1 MRRITT
7 LVRTLLAIV
16 LCSLSLP
23 MLVARA
29 DVAPPEQAP
38 GSNIEPGQQT
48 RVQMAAESVLIEVL
62 NVKGKGVSALPL
74 AAVTARF
81 TMRNAGDA
89 DETMT
94 VRFPISDPSGMG
106 DGYGGQP
113 EIDNITVKV
122 NGKLVPTHIITT
134 PNPAGEKDP
143 PIKWAAFD
151 VTFPKGRDTKIEVG
165 YILQSTGYM
174 PYGAFKYIL
183 ETGAGWDGPIGEGEI
198 TVKLPY
204 PATEE
209 NVVLHES
216 SAGGTIKDG
225 AVTWRFTDLEP
236 TRDDNFHA
244 TVLAPSVWQAIV
256 NAREAV
262 ERNPK
267 DAEAWLKLA
276 RAYRQAVFV
285 KYGPQT
291 GANFVPQIEDA
302 YKQAQQADP
311 TSAQAHAEL
320 AQTLIDLSG
329 PIFNEFPKG
338 LAEKVLAELQAALK
352 LDPRNATAV
361 KLAGELRDIFDSLK
375 QAGDPAAQAQLD
387 QLEAILAEAGTTQP
401 TAVPTE
407 PAVEPTPVVTP
418 TAEVTS
424 TETVTP
430 TEIITPTETVT
441 PTETITPTEATPVIT
456 TETVTATT
464 PTGAVITTTI
474 LEQASQV
481 ITDMLSGLPVT
492 VTVVTS
498 TAVVTD
504 TSDVAG
510 TQPLTVTVI
519 ESSSVETQTMPSSQ
533 TGEAVVVTTT
543 TRHIEI
549 APTVNITVNV
559 PSREVTQ
566 TEVVTTTTEMN
577 PITPTL
583 PATITVV
590 VKTDTTAQEAGDAD
604 SAPSAVTTTKTTT
617 RTEEAHPLEP
627 TMPATVTVDVTTQS
641 VTQTT
646 AITNE
651 AGIEIGAP
659 VVVTTTETKKTVE
672 EMHPVDA
679 QMPATKTETT
689 TAQVVTDTGSISQP
703 GAHVVVTTTVITT
716 GTMPMPEDVTNPPPM
731 TQVEQTEVVTTTVD
745 AAGQMTTTP
754 PIISVITK
762 TLPTLPL
769 PTRMPRLPQ
778 LPAANATPEA
788 QATPAATESATA
800 EATST
805 ETATAEAGAAEATA
819 EPTVAGA
826 TEATPTATAEA
837 AAPATAGNPILGIPS
852 AAWLPLIA
860 VYVLGFIV
868 VFVFWRRRFNRPL

>member
-1 MRRITT
+1 
-7 LVRTLLAIV
+7 
-16 LCSLSLP
+16 

-106 DGYGGQP
+106 DGYGEQP

-122 NGKLVPTHIITT
+122 NGKLVPTHVITT
-134 PNPAGEKDP
+134 PSPAGEKDP

-216 SAGGTIKDG
+216 STGGTIKDG

-256 NAREAV
+256 KAREAV

-276 RAYRQAVFV
+276 RAYRQAIFV

-320 AQTLIDLSG
+320 AQALIDLSG
-329 PIFNEFPKG
+329 PIFNEFPKD

-361 KLAGELRDIFDSLK
+361 KLAGELRNIFDSLK

-387 QLEAILAEAGTTQP
+387 QLEAILTETGATQA
-401 TAVPTE
+401 TAAPTE

-418 TAEVTS
+418 TVEITA

-430 TEIITPTETVT
+430 TEAITPTAVVTPAETVT

-474 LEQASQV
+474 LERTSQV
-481 ITDMLSGLPVT
+481 ITDVLSGLPVT

-504 TSDVAG
+504 TGDVTG

-519 ESSSVETQTMPSSQ
+519 ESSSVETQTMPNQQ

-543 TRHIEI
+543 TSHIEI

-604 SAPSAVTTTKTTT
+604 SAPSTVTTTKTTT

-672 EMHPVDA
+672 EMHPIDA

-689 TAQVVTDTGSISQP
+689 TTQVVTDTGSVSQP
-703 GAHVVVTTTVITT
+703 GAHVVVTTTVVTT

-778 LPAANATPEA
+778 LPAINATPEA
-788 QATPAATESATA
+788 QATPAVTEAATT

-819 EPTVAGA
+819 EPTAGT
-826 TEATPTATAEA
+826 TEATPAATAEA
-837 AAPATAGNPILGIPS
+837 PATTTAGNAILGIPS
-852 AAWLPLIA
+852 EAWLPLSA
-860 VYVLGFIV
+860 VYILGFIV
-868 VFVFWRRRFNRPL
+868 VLVLWRRRFNRPL